1 MIARRFYITSFRT
14 RLLLAALTGA
24 FVLHIAPVAAIDV
37 RREPPA
43 SRYPHGAEYP
53 RKLARPGE
61 FAHSSSSN
69 GGVSAGSGAPA
80 TTPSGTGTPSG
91 SKTPSRARTPSSAR
105 ARGRSKT
112 PSGKRAKKKP
122 KPGLH
127 GDAARAL
134 LAYAAMQQ
142 NFYIPGSGLYEG
154 EPYSY
159 LWPFSQALAA
169 TVSVSN
175 ISGQAASQAS
185 ANSRELKVRIYGL
198 QKYWGSPSPVAGREP
213 TGEQPLGEEP
223 GEGSEPAEAP
233 GIAPPA
239 LPSFNGEVVPP
250 GGASYYDDNEWV
262 GIELARLYK
271 LHHEAAVL
279 EKAEQIMAFVM
290 AGWQANP
297 KLACPGGV
305 PFSDAP
311 SNTDRNT
318 VTDAPAAELG
328 VQLYRLTGNGTYL
341 QFAQMAYEWVRACLI
356 QPSGLYSDHI
366 RLHGAIDPSVWSYN
380 QGSMIG
386 AGVLLYQATGDSG
399 YLYQAR
405 QTAKAALAYFTIERL
420 FAENPFFPA
429 VYFRNLMYL
438 DAVTHDPPGARLAQS
453 YVDSVW
459 VHQRLTDGLFVFG
472 SPPSSQLLTQ
482 AAVVQIYAL
491 LSTPPATYF

>member
-1 MIARRFYITSFRT
+1 MLSGSGSAAWAAAHARGGE
-14 RLLLAALTGA
+14 GA
-24 FVLHIAPVAAIDV
+24 G
-37 RREPPA
+37 
-43 SRYPHGAEYP
+43 SRYPAGAEYP

-61 FAHSSSSN
+61 FAHSSSST
-69 GGVSAGSGAPA
+69 GGVSVGSKAPA
-80 TTPSGTGTPSG
+80 
-91 SKTPSRARTPSSAR
+91 KTPSRTTTRAPSR
-105 ARGRSKT
+105 K
-112 PSGKRAKKKP
+112 KQAKKV
-122 KPGLH
+122 KPGLR

-134 LAYAAMQQ
+134 AGYEAMQQ
-142 NFYIPGSGLYEG
+142 NFYIPGSGLYAG

-185 ANSRELKVRIYGL
+185 ANSREVHVRLYGL
-198 QKYWGSPSPVAGREP
+198 GKYWAWPSPVAGQAP
-213 TGEQPLGEEP
+213 TGEQPEGEEQ
-223 GEGSEPAEAP
+223 GEGSEPAEAA
-233 GIAPPA
+233 GIPPPT

-271 LHHEAAVL
+271 LHHEAPVL

-318 VTDAPAAELG
+318 VTDGPAAELG
-328 VQLYRLTGNGTYL
+328 VQLYRLTGNGAYL
-341 QFAQMAYEWVRACLI
+341 QFAQTAYEWVRNCLTG
-356 QPSGLYSDHI
+356 PSGLYADHI
-366 RLHGAIDPSVWSYN
+366 RLHGAIDPSLWSYN

-386 AGVLLYQATGDSG
+386 AGTLLYQATGNG
-399 YLYQAR
+399 AYLFQAR

-420 FAENPFFPA
+420 LSENPFFPA

-438 DAVTHDPPGARLAQS
+438 DAITHDPPGARLAQS

-459 VHQRLTDGLFVFG
+459 IHQRLTSNLFVFG
-472 SPPSSQLLTQ
+472 SPPSAQLLVQ
-482 AAVVQIYAL
+482 AAIVQVYAL
-491 LSTPPATYF
+491 LSTPAGTYF